1 MPTQPT
7 LLPLTEAELSKLFGD
22 DTDGLR
28 RYQLLHAVLVEGMTQ
43 RQAAAAGQVS
53 ERTVRNIMRA
63 YAQRGGLEALR
74 SRQSSG
80 RGRRDS
86 RSAIF
91 ERALGTALA
100 EEPLAGGDRLWRRA
114 CELLGADAAKLS
126 RRTAYRILVQL
137 RTEHDDDDDD
147 APDSLRGTVRTA
159 LPLLLEDPPLALATS
174 TLAQRFLPADLDPL
188 PRGMLL
194 QQALRATLDHLRPAG
209 PTSTIDRSWWPYLIC
224 TGEYETGQSRAE
236 IQDDLALSAS
246 TYSRAKRQGLDRITA
261 VLPRMIERMIES
273 PVTLASQRLPRTPE
287 FVGRREEQSYYA
299 WRLQTE
305 GLAHIWGL
313 PGSGK
318 TALAAELAADGH
330 RYGQMI
336 LWHTCRAG
344 RDSTLLGVIRGLAQ
358 ALAAAGDDTIWR
370 ELRHA
375 PTEERDPAALLDALR
390 ERLLLRPAVVILDDA
405 HHADAEET
413 DALLDALADLVAR
426 RSIRLLL
433 VGRDPIESVT
443 YLPLPGMI
451 EREAQLLWVGS
462 PTLPADQWRA
472 LYAATSG
479 MPEPI
484 RRAAAAYRRSGDLA
498 RANDWATEV
507 DAWASEAIW
516 SRLEEHEQRL
526 LAAASALE
534 AHPWSEH
541 HAFVCNIIGAPIE
554 TLKPLFQRG
563 LLYNSSQTT
572 TAYPERAAGGHGT
585 TVLLYGALRN
595 AAATRLR
602 EDDQLRE
609 RVAALTVDLDS
620 APVPAP
626 VAAPALADATIDTII
641 PAPVGSGMELLE
653 RVRNALEDS
662 AVFLQEQGN
671 DQASQQLA
679 AELAALQAA
688 LPNLAVT
695 RLPFARQVAGAPTT

>member
-1 MPTQPT
+1 MPAQPT
-7 LLPLTEAELSKLFGD
+7 LLPLTEAELSELFGD

-43 RQAAAAGQVS
+43 RQAAEASQVS

-74 SRQSSG
+74 SRQTSNRS
-80 RGRRDS
+80 RRD
-86 RSAIF
+86 RRPATF
-91 ERALGTALA
+91 ERALSTALA

-114 CELLGADAAKLS
+114 CELLGQEGAKLS
-126 RRTAYRILVQL
+126 RRTAYRMLIQL
-137 RTEHDDDDDD
+137 RAEHDDD
-147 APDSLRGTVRTA
+147 APDSLRGAVRTA
-159 LPLLLEDPPLALATS
+159 LPLLPEDPPLALAAS
-174 TLAQRFLPADLDPL
+174 ALAQRFLPADLDPL

-209 PTSTIDRSWWPYLIC
+209 PISTIDRGWWPYLIC
-224 TGEYETGQSRAE
+224 TGEYEAGQSRAE

-261 VLPRMIERMIES
+261 VLPRIIERMIES

-344 RDSTLLGVIRGLAQ
+344 RDSTLLGIIRGLAQ
-358 ALAAAGDDTIWR
+358 ALAAAGDDTLWR
-370 ELRHA
+370 ELRQA
-375 PTEERDPAALLDALR
+375 PPEELDPAALLDALR
-390 ERLLLRPAVVILDDA
+390 ERLLMRPAVVILDDA

-451 EREAQLLWVGS
+451 EREAQLLWAGS
-462 PTLPADQWRA
+462 VALPADQWRA
-472 LYAATSG
+472 LYAATGG

-498 RANDWATEV
+498 RPNDWADEI
-507 DAWASEAIW
+507 DAWAREAIW

-526 LAAASALE
+526 LATALALE
-534 AHPWSEH
+534 AQPWSDRY
-541 HAFVCNIIGAPIE
+541 ALVCASIGTPAA

-563 LLYNSSQTT
+563 LLIQL
-572 TAYPERAAGGHGT
+572 AHAERTEDDHGAA
-585 TVLLYGALRN
+585 VLLYGALRN
-595 AAATRLR
+595 AAAARLR

-609 RVAALTVDLDS
+609 RVAALAAELDS
-620 APVPAP
+620 APVSAP
-626 VAAPALADATIDTII
+626 VAQRALADVPEPTTIS
-641 PAPVGSGMELLE
+641 AGMELLE

-662 AVFLQEQGN
+662 AVFLQGQADEQ
-671 DQASQQLA
+671 ATQQLA

-688 LPNLAVT
+688 LPNLAGP
-695 RLPFARQVAGAPTT
+695 RLPFALPAARAPAT

>member
-7 LLPLTEAELSKLFGD
+7 LLPLTEAELSELFGD

-28 RYQLLHAVLVEGMTQ
+28 RYQLLHAVLAEGMTQ
-43 RQAAAAGQVS
+43 RQAAEAGQVS

-74 SRQSSG
+74 SRQPSG
-80 RGRRDS
+80 RSRRD
-86 RSAIF
+86 RRPATF
-91 ERALGTALA
+91 ERALSAALA

-114 CELLGADAAKLS
+114 CELLGHDGAKLS

-137 RTEHDDDDDD
+137 RAEHDDD
-147 APDSLRGTVRTA
+147 APDSLRGAVRTA
-159 LPLLLEDPPLALATS
+159 LPLLPEDPPLALAAS
-174 TLAQRFLPADLDPL
+174 ALAQRFLPADLDPL

-194 QQALRATLDHLRPAG
+194 QQGLRATLDHLRPAG
-209 PTSTIDRSWWPYLIC
+209 PISTIDRSWWPYLIC

-246 TYSRAKRQGLDRITA
+246 TYSRAKRHGLDRIIA

-330 RYGQMI
+330 RYGQTI

-344 RDSTLLGVIRGLAQ
+344 RDSTLLGIIRGLAQ
-358 ALAAAGDDTIWR
+358 ALAAAGDDTLWR
-370 ELRHA
+370 ELRQA
-375 PTEERDPAALLDALR
+375 PPEELDPASMLDALR
-390 ERLLLRPAVVILDDA
+390 ERLLMRPSVVILDDA

-451 EREAQLLWVGS
+451 EREAQLLWAGS
-462 PTLPADQWRA
+462 PALPADQWRA
-472 LYAATSG
+472 LYAATG
-479 MPEPI
+479 GLPEPV

-498 RANDWATEV
+498 RPTDWADEI
-507 DAWASEAIW
+507 DAWAREAIW
-516 SRLEEHEQRL
+516 SRLEEYEQRL
-526 LAAASALE
+526 LAIAAALE
-534 AHPWSEH
+534 SQPWSDRQ
-541 HAFVCNIIGAPIE
+541 ALVCDSLGMPAE

-563 LLYNSSQTT
+563 LLYSAMQTA
-572 TAYPERAAGGHGT
+572 TAHPERAEGGQAAA
-585 TVLLYGALRN
+585 VLLYGALRN
-595 AAATRLR
+595 AAAARLR

-609 RVAALTVDLDS
+609 RVAALSATLDAAPDITPVVLPAFADATVE
-620 APVPAP
+620 ATVPAP
-626 VAAPALADATIDTII
+626 VS
-641 PAPVGSGMELLE
+641 SGMELLE
-653 RVRNALEDS
+653 RVRNALEGS
-662 AVFLQEQGN
+662 AVFIQEQGN
-671 DQASQQLA
+671 DQATQQLA

-688 LPNLAVT
+688 LPNLAGP
-695 RLPFARQVAGAPTT
+695 RLPFARPVAGTPAT

>member
-1 MPTQPT
+1 MFMPVQPS
-7 LLPLTEAELSKLFGD
+7 LLPLTEAELAELFGD
-22 DTDGLR
+22 DADGMR

-43 RQAAAAGQVS
+43 RQAADAGQVS
-53 ERTVRNIMRA
+53 ERTVRNIMRM

-74 SRQSSG
+74 SRPPGG
-80 RGRRDS
+80 RNRRD
-86 RSAIF
+86 RRPAMF
-91 ERALGTALA
+91 ERALATALA

-114 CELLGADAAKLS
+114 CELLGPDAAKLS
-126 RRTAYRILVQL
+126 RRTAYRMLVQL
-137 RTEHDDDDDD
+137 RAEHDDD
-147 APDSLRGTVRTA
+147 APDSLRGAVRTA
-159 LPLLLEDPPLALATS
+159 LPLLPEDPPLALAAS
-174 TLAQRFLPADLDPL
+174 ALAQRFLPADLEPL

-209 PTSTIDRSWWPYLIC
+209 PISTIDRGWWPYLIC
-224 TGEYETGQSRAE
+224 TGEYETGQSRTE
-236 IQDDLALSAS
+236 IQEDLALSAS

-273 PVTLASQRLPRTPE
+273 PVTLASHRLPRTPE

-344 RDSTLLGVIRGLAQ
+344 RDSTLLGIIRGLAQ
-358 ALAAAGDDTIWR
+358 SLAAAGDDTLWR
-370 ELRHA
+370 ELRQA
-375 PTEERDPAALLDALR
+375 PPEERDPAALLDALR

-451 EREAQLLWVGS
+451 EREAQLLWAGS
-462 PTLPADQWRA
+462 PALPNDQWRA
-472 LYAATSG
+472 LYAATGG
-479 MPEPI
+479 MPEPL

-498 RANDWATEV
+498 RPNDWIAEV

-516 SRLEEHEQRL
+516 SRLEDHEQRL

-534 AHPWSEH
+534 AQPWSERQ
-541 HAFVCNIIGAPIE
+541 ALVCDTIGVPIVA
-554 TLKPLFQRG
+554 LRPLFQRG
-563 LLYNSSQTT
+563 LLYSDSQA
-572 TAYPERAAGGHGT
+572 TAAHPERAEGGQAA
-585 TVLLYGALRN
+585 VLLYGALRN
-595 AAATRLR
+595 TAAARLR
-602 EDDQLRE
+602 EDDPLRE
-609 RVAALTVDLDS
+609 RVATLAATLDS
-620 APVPAP
+620 APVSAHVAPPAP
-626 VAAPALADATIDTII
+626 AEAPAETPN
-641 PAPVGSGMELLE
+641 PALVPAGMELLE

-662 AVFLQEQGN
+662 AIFLQEQGN
-671 DQASQQLA
+671 QQASQQLV
-679 AELAALQAA
+679 AELAALKAA
-688 LPNLAVT
+688 LPNLT
-695 RLPFARQVAGAPTT
+695 GPRLPFARTVARAPAT

>member
-7 LLPLTEAELSKLFGD
+7 LLPLTEAELAELFGD
-22 DTDGLR
+22 DSDGLR
-28 RYQLLHAVLVEGMTQ
+28 RYQLLHAVLVAGMTQ
-43 RQAAAAGQVS
+43 RQAAEASQVS

-80 RGRRDS
+80 RNRRD
-86 RSAIF
+86 RRPATF

-114 CELLGADAAKLS
+114 CELLGQDGAKLS
-126 RRTAYRILVQL
+126 RRTAYRMLAQL
-137 RTEHDDDDDD
+137 RAEHEDD
-147 APDSLRGTVRTA
+147 APDSLRGAVRTA
-159 LPLLLEDPPLALATS
+159 LPLLPEDPPLALAAS
-174 TLAQRFLPADLDPL
+174 ALAQRFLPADLEPL

-209 PTSTIDRSWWPYLIC
+209 PISTIDRGWWPYLIC

-261 VLPRMIERMIES
+261 VLPRIIERMIES

-330 RYGQMI
+330 RYGQTI

-344 RDSTLLGVIRGLAQ
+344 RDSTLLGIIRGLAQ
-358 ALAAAGDDTIWR
+358 ALAAAGDDTLWR
-370 ELRHA
+370 ELRQA
-375 PTEERDPAALLDALR
+375 PPEELDPAALLDALR
-390 ERLLLRPAVVILDDA
+390 ERLLLRAAVVILDDA

-433 VGRDPIESVT
+433 VGRNPIESVT

-451 EREAQLLWVGS
+451 EREAQLLWAGS
-462 PTLPADQWRA
+462 PALPADQWRA
-472 LYAATSG
+472 LYAATGG

-498 RANDWATEV
+498 RANDWADEI
-507 DAWASEAIW
+507 DAWAHEAIW

-534 AHPWSEH
+534 AQPWSER
-541 HAFVCNIIGAPIE
+541 HALVCDAIGTPAE
-554 TLKPLFQRG
+554 TLKSLFQRG
-563 LLYNSSQTT
+563 LLYSAAQT
-572 TAYPERAAGGHGT
+572 APADHERAEGGHAAT
-585 TVLLYGALRN
+585 IVLYGALRN
-595 AAATRLR
+595 AAAARLR

-609 RVAALTVDLDS
+609 RVAVLAAALDT
-620 APVPAP
+620 APVSIPIARQAIANPPAEASTPAP
-626 VAAPALADATIDTII
+626 VS
-641 PAPVGSGMELLE
+641 SGMELLE

-671 DQASQQLA
+671 DQAAHQLA
-679 AELAALQAA
+679 AELAVLQAA
-688 LPNLAVT
+688 LPNLAGQ
-695 RLPFARQVAGAPTT
+695 RLPFAQPVVGAPTT

>member
-7 LLPLTEAELSKLFGD
+7 LLPLTEAELSELFGD

-28 RYQLLHAVLVEGMTQ
+28 RYQLLHAVLAEGMTQ
-43 RQAAAAGQVS
+43 RQAAEAGQVS

-74 SRQSSG
+74 SRQPSG
-80 RGRRDS
+80 RSRRD
-86 RSAIF
+86 RRPATF
-91 ERALGTALA
+91 ERALSAALA

-114 CELLGADAAKLS
+114 CELLGQDGAKLS

-137 RTEHDDDDDD
+137 RAEHDDD
-147 APDSLRGTVRTA
+147 APDSLRGAVRTA
-159 LPLLLEDPPLALATS
+159 LPLLPEDPPLALAAS
-174 TLAQRFLPADLDPL
+174 ALAQRFLPADLDPL

-194 QQALRATLDHLRPAG
+194 QQGLRATLDHLRPAG
-209 PTSTIDRSWWPYLIC
+209 PISTIDRSWWPYLIC

-246 TYSRAKRQGLDRITA
+246 TYSRAKRHGLDRIIA

-330 RYGQMI
+330 RYGQTI

-344 RDSTLLGVIRGLAQ
+344 RDSTLLGIIRGLAQ
-358 ALAAAGDDTIWR
+358 ALAAAGDDTLWR
-370 ELRHA
+370 ELRQA
-375 PTEERDPAALLDALR
+375 PPEELDPASMLDALR
-390 ERLLLRPAVVILDDA
+390 ERLLMRPSVVILDDA

-451 EREAQLLWVGS
+451 EREAQLLWAGS
-462 PTLPADQWRA
+462 PALPADQWRA
-472 LYAATSG
+472 LYAATG
-479 MPEPI
+479 GLPEPV

-498 RANDWATEV
+498 RPTDWADEI
-507 DAWASEAIW
+507 DAWAREAIW
-516 SRLEEHEQRL
+516 SRLEEYEQRL
-526 LAAASALE
+526 LAIAAALE
-534 AHPWSEH
+534 SQPWSDRQ
-541 HAFVCNIIGAPIE
+541 ALVCDSLGMPAE

-563 LLYNSSQTT
+563 LLYSAMQTA
-572 TAYPERAAGGHGT
+572 TAHPERAEGGQAAA
-585 TVLLYGALRN
+585 VLLYGALRN
-595 AAATRLR
+595 AAAARLR

-609 RVAALTVDLDS
+609 RVAALSATLDAAPDITPVVLPAFADATVE
-620 APVPAP
+620 ATVPAP
-626 VAAPALADATIDTII
+626 VS
-641 PAPVGSGMELLE
+641 SGMELLE
-653 RVRNALEDS
+653 RVRNALEGS
-662 AVFLQEQGN
+662 AVFIQEQGN
-671 DQASQQLA
+671 DQATQQLA

-688 LPNLAVT
+688 LPNLAGP
-695 RLPFARQVAGAPTT
+695 RLPFARPVAGTPAT

>member
-1 MPTQPT
+1 MPAQPT
-7 LLPLTEAELSKLFGD
+7 LLPLTEAELSELFSD

-43 RQAAAAGQVS
+43 RQAAEAGQVS

-63 YAQRGGLEALR
+63 YTQRGGLEALR
-74 SRQSSG
+74 SRQPGG
-80 RGRRDS
+80 RSRRD
-86 RSAIF
+86 RRPVMF
-91 ERALGTALA
+91 ERALGAALA

-114 CELLGADAAKLS
+114 CELLGRDAAKLS
-126 RRTAYRILVQL
+126 RRTAYRMLVQL
-137 RTEHDDDDDD
+137 RAEHDDD
-147 APDSLRGTVRTA
+147 APDSLRGAVRTA
-159 LPLLLEDPPLALATS
+159 LPLLPEDPPLALAAS
-174 TLAQRFLPADLDPL
+174 ALAQRFLPADLDPL

-209 PTSTIDRSWWPYLIC
+209 PISTIDRGWWPYLIC
-224 TGEYETGQSRAE
+224 TGEYETGQSRTE

-273 PVTLASQRLPRTPE
+273 SSTLTSQRLPRTPE

-330 RYGQMI
+330 RYGQTV

-344 RDSTLLGVIRGLAQ
+344 RDSTLLGIIRGLAQ
-358 ALAAAGDDTIWR
+358 ALAAAGDETLWR
-370 ELRHA
+370 ELRQA
-375 PTEERDPAALLDALR
+375 LPEERDPAALLDALR

-451 EREAQLLWVGS
+451 EREAQLLWSGS
-462 PTLPADQWRA
+462 PALPADQWRA
-472 LYAATSG
+472 LYAATGG

-498 RANDWATEV
+498 RANDWVAEIDT
-507 DAWASEAIW
+507 WAHEAIW
-516 SRLEEHEQRL
+516 SRLKEHEQRL
-526 LAAASALE
+526 LATAFALE
-534 AHPWSEH
+534 AQPWSDR
-541 HAFVCNIIGAPIE
+541 HALVCNAISVPAE

-563 LLYNSSQTT
+563 LLYNDIHP
-572 TAYPERAAGGHGT
+572 TAAPPERAEGNQAA

-595 AAATRLR
+595 AAIARLR
-602 EDDQLRE
+602 EDEQLRD
-609 RVAALTVDLDS
+609 RVAALAAELD
-620 APVPAP
+620 APP
-626 VAAPALADATIDTII
+626 VAAPVAVPARATAPAEATVPAPI
-641 PAPVGSGMELLE
+641 PAGMELLE

-662 AVFLQEQGN
+662 ALFLQEQGN
-671 DQASQQLA
+671 HQASQQLA

-688 LPNLAVT
+688 LPNLAGS
-695 RLPFARQVAGAPTT
+695 RLPFARTVAGAPTT

>member
-7 LLPLTEAELSKLFGD
+7 LLPLTEAELTELYGD

-43 RQAAAAGQVS
+43 RQAADAGQVS

-63 YAQRGGLEALR
+63 YTQRGGLEALR
-74 SRQSSG
+74 SRQPSG
-80 RGRRDS
+80 RSRRD
-86 RSAIF
+86 RRPVIF
-91 ERALGTALA
+91 EQALGAALA

-114 CELLGADAAKLS
+114 CELLGQDAAKLS

-137 RTEHDDDDDD
+137 RAERDDD
-147 APDSLRGTVRTA
+147 APDSLRGAVRTA
-159 LPLLLEDPPLALATS
+159 LPLLPEDPPLALAAS
-174 TLAQRFLPADLDPL
+174 ALAQRFLPADLDPL

-194 QQALRATLDHLRPAG
+194 QQVLRASLDHLRPAG
-209 PTSTIDRSWWPYLIC
+209 PISTIDRGWWPYLIC
-224 TGEYETGQSRAE
+224 TGEYETGQSRTE
-236 IQDDLALSAS
+236 IQEDLALSAS

-261 VLPRMIERMIES
+261 VLPRIIERMIES

-330 RYGQMI
+330 RYGQTI

-344 RDSTLLGVIRGLAQ
+344 RDSTLLGIIRGLAQ
-358 ALAAAGDDTIWR
+358 ALAAAGDDTLWR
-370 ELRHA
+370 ELRQA
-375 PTEERDPAALLDALR
+375 LPEELDSTALLDALR
-390 ERLLLRPAVVILDDA
+390 ERLLLRPAVVILDDS

-426 RSIRLLL
+426 RSIRLVL
-433 VGRDPIESVT
+433 VGRDPIASVT

-451 EREAQLLWVGS
+451 EREAQLLWAGS
-462 PTLPADQWRA
+462 PALPADQWRA
-472 LYAATSG
+472 LYATTAG

-484 RRAAAAYRRSGDLA
+484 RRAAAVYRRSGDLA
-498 RANDWATEV
+498 RANDWVAEV

-516 SRLEEHEQRL
+516 SRLEEPEQRL

-534 AHPWSEH
+534 AQPWSDRQ
-541 HAFVCNIIGAPIE
+541 ALVCSSIGVPVEA
-554 TLKPLFQRG
+554 LRPLFQRG
-563 LLYNSSQTT
+563 LLYSDSQTAPAPSEHGT
-572 TAYPERAAGGHGT
+572 GGHRT
-585 TVLLYGALRN
+585 AVLLYGALHNFHRIF
-595 AAATRLR
+595 AA
-602 EDDQLRE
+602 
-609 RVAALTVDLDS
+609 
-620 APVPAP
+620 
-626 VAAPALADATIDTII
+626 
-641 PAPVGSGMELLE
+641 
-653 RVRNALEDS
+653 
-662 AVFLQEQGN
+662 
-671 DQASQQLA
+671 
-679 AELAALQAA
+679 
-688 LPNLAVT
+688 
-695 RLPFARQVAGAPTT
+695 

>member
-1 MPTQPT
+1 MPAQPT
-7 LLPLTEAELSKLFGD
+7 LLPLTEADLAELFGD

-43 RQAAAAGQVS
+43 RQAAEASQVS

-74 SRQSSG
+74 SRQPSG
-80 RGRRDS
+80 RSRRD
-86 RSAIF
+86 RRPATF
-91 ERALGTALA
+91 ERALNTALA

-114 CELLGADAAKLS
+114 CELLGQDGAKLS
-126 RRTAYRILVQL
+126 RRTAYRMLVQL
-137 RTEHDDDDDD
+137 RTEHDDD
-147 APDSLRGTVRTA
+147 APDSLRGAVRTA
-159 LPLLLEDPPLALATS
+159 LPLLPEDPPLALAAS
-174 TLAQRFLPADLDPL
+174 ALAQRFLPADLDPL

-209 PTSTIDRSWWPYLIC
+209 PISTIDRGWWPYLIC

-246 TYSRAKRQGLDRITA
+246 TYSRAKRQGLDRIT
-261 VLPRMIERMIES
+261 VMLPRIIERMIAS

-344 RDSTLLGVIRGLAQ
+344 RDSTLLGIIRGLAQ
-358 ALAAAGDDTIWR
+358 SLAAAGDDTLWR
-370 ELRHA
+370 ELRQA
-375 PTEERDPAALLDALR
+375 PPEELDPAALLDALR
-390 ERLLLRPAVVILDDA
+390 ERLLMRPAVVILDDA

-433 VGRDPIESVT
+433 VGRNPIESVT

-451 EREAQLLWVGS
+451 EREAQLLWAGS
-462 PTLPADQWRA
+462 PALPADQWRA
-472 LYAATSG
+472 LYAATGG

-498 RANDWATEV
+498 RANDWIEEI
-507 DAWASEAIW
+507 DAWAREAIW
-516 SRLEEHEQRL
+516 SRLEEPEQRL
-526 LAAASALE
+526 LAAASMLE
-534 AHPWSEH
+534 AQPWSDRH
-541 HAFVCNIIGAPIE
+541 TLVCGAIGVPE
-554 TLKPLFQRG
+554 QTLKPLFQRG
-563 LLYNSSQTT
+563 LLIQPTHL
-572 TAYPERAAGGHGT
+572 EHVEGGQEAA
-585 TVLLYGALRN
+585 VLVYGALRN
-595 AAATRLR
+595 AVAARLR
-602 EDDQLRE
+602 EDEQLRE
-609 RVAALTVDLDS
+609 RVAALATELES
-620 APVPAP
+620 APVSAP
-626 VAAPALADATIDTII
+626 VARLTLADTPEPTTIS
-641 PAPVGSGMELLE
+641 AGMELLE

-662 AVFLQEQGN
+662 AVFLQGQGN
-671 DQASQQLA
+671 EQATAQLA

-688 LPNLAVT
+688 LPNLAGQ
-695 RLPFARQVAGAPTT
+695 RLPFAHPVARAPAT

>member
-7 LLPLTEAELSKLFGD
+7 LLPLTEAELSELFGD

-28 RYQLLHAVLVEGMTQ
+28 RYQLLHAVLAEGMTQ
-43 RQAAAAGQVS
+43 RQAAEAGQVS

-74 SRQSSG
+74 SRQPSG
-80 RGRRDS
+80 RSRRD
-86 RSAIF
+86 RRPATF
-91 ERALGTALA
+91 ERALSAALA

-114 CELLGADAAKLS
+114 CELLGHDGAKLS

-137 RTEHDDDDDD
+137 RAEHDDD
-147 APDSLRGTVRTA
+147 APDSLRGAVRTA
-159 LPLLLEDPPLALATS
+159 LPLLPEDPPLALAAS
-174 TLAQRFLPADLDPL
+174 ALAQRFLPADLDPL

-194 QQALRATLDHLRPAG
+194 QQGLRATLDHLRPAG
-209 PTSTIDRSWWPYLIC
+209 PISTIDRGWWPYLIC

-261 VLPRMIERMIES
+261 VLPRLIERMIES

-330 RYGQMI
+330 RYGQTI

-344 RDSTLLGVIRGLAQ
+344 RDSTLLGIIRGLAQ
-358 ALAAAGDDTIWR
+358 ALAAAGDDTLWR
-370 ELRHA
+370 ELRQA
-375 PTEERDPAALLDALR
+375 PPEELDPASMLDALR
-390 ERLLLRPAVVILDDA
+390 ERLLMRPSVVILDDA

-426 RSIRLLL
+426 RSIRLR
-433 VGRDPIESVT
+433 VEQRDPIESVT

-451 EREAQLLWVGS
+451 EREAQLLWAGS
-462 PTLPADQWRA
+462 PALPADQWRA
-472 LYAATSG
+472 LYAATGG

-484 RRAAAAYRRSGDLA
+484 RRAAAAYPRSGDLA
-498 RANDWATEV
+498 RPTDWADEI
-507 DAWASEAIW
+507 DAWAREAIW
-516 SRLEEHEQRL
+516 SRLEEYEQRL
-526 LAAASALE
+526 LAIAAALE
-534 AHPWSEH
+534 SQPWSDRQ
-541 HAFVCNIIGAPIE
+541 ALVCDSLGMPAE

-563 LLYNSSQTT
+563 LLYSAMQTA
-572 TAYPERAAGGHGT
+572 TAHPERAEGGQAAA
-585 TVLLYGALRN
+585 VLLYGALRN
-595 AAATRLR
+595 AAAARLR

-609 RVAALTVDLDS
+609 RVAALSATLDAAPDITPVVLPAFADATVE
-620 APVPAP
+620 ATVPAP
-626 VAAPALADATIDTII
+626 VS
-641 PAPVGSGMELLE
+641 SGMELLE
-653 RVRNALEDS
+653 RVRNALEGS
-662 AVFLQEQGN
+662 AVFIQEQGN
-671 DQASQQLA
+671 DQATQQLA

-688 LPNLAVT
+688 LPNPAGP
-695 RLPFARQVAGAPTT
+695 RLPFARPVAGTPAT

>member
-1 MPTQPT
+1 MPAQLT
-7 LLPLTEAELSKLFGD
+7 LLPLTEADLSELFGD

-43 RQAAAAGQVS
+43 RQAAESGEVS

-74 SRQSSG
+74 SRQPSS
-80 RGRRDS
+80 RNRHDRRP
-86 RSAIF
+86 AIF
-91 ERALGTALA
+91 ERALSTALA
-100 EEPLAGGDRLWRRA
+100 EEPAAGGDRLWRRA
-114 CELLGADAAKLS
+114 CELLGQDGSKLS
-126 RRTAYRILVQL
+126 RRTAYRMLVQL
-137 RTEHDDDDDD
+137 RADHDDD
-147 APDSLRGTVRTA
+147 APDSLRGAVRTA
-159 LPLLLEDPPLALATS
+159 LPLLPEDPPLALAAS

-194 QQALRATLDHLRPAG
+194 QQALRAALDHLRPAG
-209 PTSTIDRSWWPYLIC
+209 PISTIDRGWWPYLIC

-318 TALAAELAADGH
+318 TALAAELAADGR

-344 RDSTLLGVIRGLAQ
+344 RDSTLLGIIRGLAQ
-358 ALAAAGDDTIWR
+358 ALAAARDDTLWR
-370 ELRHA
+370 ELRQA
-375 PTEERDPAALLDALR
+375 TPEELDPAALLDALR
-390 ERLLLRPAVVILDDA
+390 ERLLMRPAVVILDDA

-462 PTLPADQWRA
+462 PVLPADQWRA
-472 LYAATSG
+472 LYAATGG

-498 RANDWATEV
+498 RANDWAEEI
-507 DAWASEAIW
+507 DAWAHEAIW
-516 SRLEEHEQRL
+516 SRLEEPEQRL

-534 AHPWSEH
+534 AQPWANRH
-541 HAFVCNIIGAPIE
+541 TLVCDQLDVPAK
-554 TLKPLFQRG
+554 TLTALFERG
-563 LLYNSSQTT
+563 LLIQP
-572 TAYPERAAGGHGT
+572 AHPERVEGRHEEA
-585 TVLLYGALRN
+585 VLLYGALRN
-595 AAATRLR
+595 AAAARLR

-609 RVAALTVDLDS
+609 RVAALAAELDS
-620 APVPAP
+620 APVSEP
-626 VAAPALADATIDTII
+626 VARLALADA
-641 PAPVGSGMELLE
+641 PEPVPISVGMELLE

-662 AVFLQEQGN
+662 AVFLQGQSDEQ
-671 DQASQQLA
+671 ATQQLA

-688 LPNLAVT
+688 LPNLAGQ
-695 RLPFARQVAGAPTT
+695 RLPFARPVARAPAT

>member
-1 MPTQPT
+1 MTMPTQPT
-7 LLPLTEAELSKLFGD
+7 LLPLTEAELMELFGH

-43 RQAAAAGQVS
+43 RQAADAGQVS
-53 ERTVRNIMRA
+53 ERTVRNIMRT
-63 YAQRGGLEALR
+63 YAQRGGLESLR
-74 SRQSSG
+74 SRQPSG
-80 RGRRDS
+80 RSRRD
-86 RSAIF
+86 RRPAMF
-91 ERALGTALA
+91 EQALGTALA

-114 CELLGADAAKLS
+114 CELLGQDAAKLS

-137 RTEHDDDDDD
+137 RAEHEEE
-147 APDSLRGTVRTA
+147 APGSLRGAGRTA
-159 LPLLLEDPPLALATS
+159 VPLVPEDPPLALAAS
-174 TLAQRFLPADLDPL
+174 ALAQRFLPADLDPL
-188 PRGMLL
+188 PRGTLL

-209 PTSTIDRSWWPYLIC
+209 PISTIDRGWWPYLIC

-261 VLPRMIERMIES
+261 VLPRIIERMVES

-313 PGSGK
+313 PGGGK

-344 RDSTLLGVIRGLAQ
+344 RDSTLLGIIRGLAQ
-358 ALAAAGDDTIWR
+358 ALAAAGDETLWR
-370 ELRHA
+370 ELRQA
-375 PTEERDPAALLDALR
+375 LPEELDPAALLDALR
-390 ERLLLRPAVVILDDA
+390 ERLLMRPAVVILDDA

-451 EREAQLLWVGS
+451 EREAQLLWAGS
-462 PTLPADQWRA
+462 PALPADQWRA
-472 LYAATSG
+472 LYAATGG

-498 RANDWATEV
+498 RANDWAEEI
-507 DAWASEAIW
+507 DLWACEAIW

-526 LAAASALE
+526 LAAAFALE
-534 AHPWSEH
+534 AQCWADRHTL
-541 HAFVCNIIGAPIE
+541 VCNQLDVPAK
-554 TLKPLFQRG
+554 TLTALFERG
-563 LLYNSSQTT
+563 LLIH
-572 TAYPERAAGGHGT
+572 PGHLERVEGRQEAG
-585 TVLLYGALRN
+585 VLLYGALR
-595 AAATRLR
+595 
-602 EDDQLRE
+602 
-609 RVAALTVDLDS
+609 S
-620 APVPAP
+620 
-626 VAAPALADATIDTII
+626 
-641 PAPVGSGMELLE
+641 S
-653 RVRNALEDS
+653 
-662 AVFLQEQGN
+662 
-671 DQASQQLA
+671 
-679 AELAALQAA
+679 
-688 LPNLAVT
+688 
-695 RLPFARQVAGAPTT
+695 

>member
-1 MPTQPT
+1 MPAQPT
-7 LLPLTEAELSKLFGD
+7 LLPLTEAELSELFGD

-43 RQAAAAGQVS
+43 RQAAEASQVS

-63 YAQRGGLEALR
+63 YTQRGGLEALR
-74 SRQSSG
+74 SRQTSNRS
-80 RGRRDS
+80 RRD
-86 RSAIF
+86 RRPATF
-91 ERALGTALA
+91 ERALSTALA

-114 CELLGADAAKLS
+114 CELLGQEGAKLS
-126 RRTAYRILVQL
+126 RRTAYRMLIQL
-137 RTEHDDDDDD
+137 RAEHDD
-147 APDSLRGTVRTA
+147 APDSLRGAVRTA
-159 LPLLLEDPPLALATS
+159 LPLLPEDPPLALAAS
-174 TLAQRFLPADLDPL
+174 ALAQRFLPADLDPL

-194 QQALRATLDHLRPAG
+194 QQGLRATLDHLRPAG
-209 PTSTIDRSWWPYLIC
+209 PISTIDRSWWPYLIC

-246 TYSRAKRQGLDRITA
+246 TYSRAKRQGLDRIIA

-330 RYGQMI
+330 RYGQTI

-344 RDSTLLGVIRGLAQ
+344 RDSTLLGIIRGLAQ
-358 ALAAAGDDTIWR
+358 ALAAAGDDTLWR
-370 ELRHA
+370 ELRQA
-375 PTEERDPAALLDALR
+375 PPEELDPASMLDALR
-390 ERLLLRPAVVILDDA
+390 ERLLMRPSVVILDDA

-451 EREAQLLWVGS
+451 EREAQLLWAGS
-462 PTLPADQWRA
+462 PALPADQWRA
-472 LYAATSG
+472 LYAATG
-479 MPEPI
+479 GLPEPV

-498 RANDWATEV
+498 RPTDWADEI
-507 DAWASEAIW
+507 DAWAREAIW
-516 SRLEEHEQRL
+516 SRLEEYEQRL
-526 LAAASALE
+526 LAIAAALE
-534 AHPWSEH
+534 SQPWSDRQ
-541 HAFVCNIIGAPIE
+541 ALVCDSLGMPAE

-563 LLYNSSQTT
+563 LLYSAMQTA
-572 TAYPERAAGGHGT
+572 TAHPERAEGGQAAA
-585 TVLLYGALRN
+585 VLLYGALRN
-595 AAATRLR
+595 AAAARLR

-609 RVAALTVDLDS
+609 RVAALSATLDAAPDITPVVLPAFADATVE
-620 APVPAP
+620 ATVPAP
-626 VAAPALADATIDTII
+626 VS
-641 PAPVGSGMELLE
+641 SGMELLE
-653 RVRNALEDS
+653 RVRNALEGS
-662 AVFLQEQGN
+662 AVFIQEQGN
-671 DQASQQLA
+671 DQATQQLA

-688 LPNLAVT
+688 LPNLAGP
-695 RLPFARQVAGAPTT
+695 RLPFARPVAGTPAT

>member
-7 LLPLTEAELSKLFGD
+7 LLPLTEAELSELFGD

-28 RYQLLHAVLVEGMTQ
+28 RYQLLHAVLAEGMTQ
-43 RQAAAAGQVS
+43 RQAAEAGQVS

-74 SRQSSG
+74 SRQPSG
-80 RGRRDS
+80 RSRRD
-86 RSAIF
+86 RRPATF
-91 ERALGTALA
+91 ERALSAALA

-114 CELLGADAAKLS
+114 CELLGQDGAKLS

-137 RTEHDDDDDD
+137 RAEHDDD
-147 APDSLRGTVRTA
+147 APDSLRGAVRTA
-159 LPLLLEDPPLALATS
+159 LPLLPEDPPLALAAS
-174 TLAQRFLPADLDPL
+174 ALAQRFLPADLDPL

-194 QQALRATLDHLRPAG
+194 QQGLRATLDHLRPAG
-209 PTSTIDRSWWPYLIC
+209 PISTIDRSWWPYLIC

-246 TYSRAKRQGLDRITA
+246 TYSRAKRQGLDRIIA

-330 RYGQMI
+330 RYGQTI

-344 RDSTLLGVIRGLAQ
+344 RDSTLLGIIRGLAQ
-358 ALAAAGDDTIWR
+358 ALAAAGDDTLWR
-370 ELRHA
+370 ELRQA
-375 PTEERDPAALLDALR
+375 PPEELDPASMLDALR
-390 ERLLLRPAVVILDDA
+390 ERLLMRPSVVILDDA

-451 EREAQLLWVGS
+451 EREAQLLWAGS
-462 PTLPADQWRA
+462 PALPADQWRA
-472 LYAATSG
+472 LYAATG
-479 MPEPI
+479 GLPEPV

-498 RANDWATEV
+498 RPTDWADEI
-507 DAWASEAIW
+507 DAWAREAIW
-516 SRLEEHEQRL
+516 SRLEEYEQRL
-526 LAAASALE
+526 LAIAAALE
-534 AHPWSEH
+534 SQPWSDRQ
-541 HAFVCNIIGAPIE
+541 ALVCDSLGMPAE

-563 LLYNSSQTT
+563 LLYSAMQTA
-572 TAYPERAAGGHGT
+572 TAHPERAEGGQAAA
-585 TVLLYGALRN
+585 VLLYGALRN
-595 AAATRLR
+595 AAAARLR

-609 RVAALTVDLDS
+609 RVAALSATLDAAPDITPVVLPAFADATVE
-620 APVPAP
+620 ATVPAP
-626 VAAPALADATIDTII
+626 VS
-641 PAPVGSGMELLE
+641 SGMELLE
-653 RVRNALEDS
+653 RVRNALEGS
-662 AVFLQEQGN
+662 AVFIQEQGN
-671 DQASQQLA
+671 DQATQQLA

-688 LPNLAVT
+688 LPNLAGP
-695 RLPFARQVAGAPTT
+695 RLPFARPVAGTPAT